1 MDGSMLWF
9 PALLLRSLGPD
20 DRRQRTVRRQ
30 MRMAAKKEKSVEET
44 FQELEEIIRKLE
56 SGESSLEESF
66 KYYEAGMK
74 LVKSCN
80 EKIDKVEKQI
90 IVLEED
96 GESHEL

>member
-1 MDGSMLWF
+1 
-9 PALLLRSLGPD
+9 
-20 DRRQRTVRRQ
+20 
-30 MRMAAKKEKSVEET
+30 MAAKKEKSVEET
-44 FQELEEIIRKLE
+44 FKELEEIIHRLE

-90 IVLEED
+90 LILSEGDE
-96 GESHEL
+96 HE